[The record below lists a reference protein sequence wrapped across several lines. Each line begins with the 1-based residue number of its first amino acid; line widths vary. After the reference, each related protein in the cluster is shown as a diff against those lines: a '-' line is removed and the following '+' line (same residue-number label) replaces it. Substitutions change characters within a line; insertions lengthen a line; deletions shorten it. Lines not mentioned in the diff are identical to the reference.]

1 MNTDVKQNKEL
12 LLGHLGGI
20 LLLGWFMIS
29 RIRSLNREME
39 NRNCEKRMQ
48 DGGISVSTG
57 CVWEEHAENLEEMLK
72 TADSYMYVEK
82 EAYHREMVTV
92 TEHNGV

>member
-1 MNTDVKQNKEL
+1 MYKIPEPGNGKQEL
-12 LLGHLGGI
+12 
-20 LLLGWFMIS
+20 
-29 RIRSLNREME
+29 R
-39 NRNCEKRMQ
+39 KRMQ

>member
-1 MNTDVKQNKEL
+1 
-12 LLGHLGGI
+12 
-20 LLLGWFMIS
+20 
-29 RIRSLNREME
+29 
-39 NRNCEKRMQ
+39 MQ
-48 DGGISVSTG
+48 DGGISISTG

-72 TADSYMYVEK
+72 IADSYMYVEK